1 MKEKIKEN
9 KSIILLAV
17 LMLVLIIGSVVCMS
31 GGGGEDEATANNGT
45 FYDLTADANAT
56 EGGIKYKSQEEIEA
70 ELNAKV
76 ADGMIN
82 VSMNTNPV
90 FENGTGN
97 LLITNSDVNN
107 YPQIIEIYDEAGELI
122 YQSGLIEVGSKV
134 ETGSLLVD
142 LSVGDHNCIAT
153 FNAVNPTTGELAGRA
168 NVNIVLTVK

>member
-1 MKEKIKEN
+1 MKEKIQEN
-9 KSIILLAV
+9 KSIIVLAV

-31 GGGGEDEATANNGT
+31 GGGDETTTSNGGT

-56 EGGIKYKSQEEIEA
+56 EGGIEYKTQEEIEA

-107 YPQIIEIYDEAGELI
+107 YPQIIEIYDENNQLI

-134 ETGSLLVD
+134 ETGLLLVG
-142 LSVGDHNCIAT
+142 LSVGDHDCMAT

-168 NVNIVLTVK
+168 NVNIVVTVK

>member
-1 MKEKIKEN
+1 MKEKIQEN
-9 KSIILLAV
+9 KSLIVLAV
-17 LMLVLIIGSVVCMS
+17 LMLVLVIGSVVCMA
-31 GGGGEDEATANNGT
+31 GGGEDEITVNGGT

-56 EGGIKYKSQEEIEA
+56 EGGIEYKSQEEIEA

-76 ADGMIN
+76 AEGMIN

-107 YPQIIEIYDEAGELI
+107 YPQIVEIYDENGELI

-142 LSVGDHNCIAT
+142 IATGEHACIAT

-168 NVNIVLTVK
+168 NVNIVVTVK